1 MANPLESPIRS
12 ASWCD
17 QQNHS
22 ERLTTDRVCA
32 EGGRRI
38 RSTCLE
44 SAEVLDYLA
53 QMAGKRWATP
63 EVIAG
68 LLIALDDVLNLQ
80 VHLCSFGVSTKT
92 TVEAVRRRVRQLTNG
107 AS

>member
-1 MANPLESPIRS
+1 
-12 ASWCD
+12 
-17 QQNHS
+17 
-22 ERLTTDRVCA
+22 
-32 EGGRRI
+32 
-38 RSTCLE
+38 
-44 SAEVLDYLA
+44 
-53 QMAGKRWATP
+53 MAGKRWATP